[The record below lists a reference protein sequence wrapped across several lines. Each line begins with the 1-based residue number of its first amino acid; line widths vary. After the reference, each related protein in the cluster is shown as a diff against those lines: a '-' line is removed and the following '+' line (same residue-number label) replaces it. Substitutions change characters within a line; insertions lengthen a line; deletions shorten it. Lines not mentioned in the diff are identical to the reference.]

1 MGMNLGKFQKLV
13 IKPNWEKD
21 IYPQLNERQ
30 RLGVNLKAMGA
41 RDAFILEKL
50 GMKQKGKSGL
60 SQLDLWFQ
68 KKWFKLALQE
78 RREAIL
84 HSKAEALSGA
94 VPYAIEIIFDA
105 LERKDVKVSQ
115 DVIDRYFDAL
125 QAEGRK
131 EPEPVKSEWG
141 GKG

>member
-1 MGMNLGKFQKLV
+1 MGMNLGKYQKLV
-13 IKPNWEKD
+13 TKPDWNKPIFE
-21 IYPQLNERQ
+21 QLNERQ
-30 RLGVNLKAMGA
+30 RLGINLKAMGA
-41 RDAFILEKL
+41 RDTFIAEKL
-50 GMKQKGKSGL
+50 GM
-60 SQLDLWFQ
+60 QLEPKTNRCYQFEKWQ
-68 KKWFKLALQE
+68 QRKWFKLAVME

-84 HSKAEALSGA
+84 RSKAEALSGA

-131 EPEPVKSEWG
+131 EPDPMKSEWG
-141 GKG
+141 K